1 MLFCSVFSMGYF
13 SLACLLLVFNRKK
26 RLYEVLGWPLIL
38 VGLSS
43 TMSTASVGVARALL
57 WESDFQN
64 VCLTNAVFFSLVV
77 PFYVTPIF
85 LAVGRVWVFMLIEK
99 HKTELAKPR
108 HMSETTALKLHKKR
122 ELLAQPFAYAAV
134 VAAASIPAVIVLL
147 VLGSRNAWVVD
158 PGQGNL
164 GLPAVDS
171 SQACTAV
178 GPVVPAAYLA
188 LVLPLF
194 LAFAMR
200 LYHLRE
206 NFGIRLMVAK
216 SVFVVGVA
224 FLAWIPLAL
233 LGIYEHYI
241 LAIFMTMPWPY
252 YAVYV
257 PYAQDWAAW
266 SSKNATV
273 IDAATRLPFFLSS
286 SRSISQSSL
295 KSWNRSSRRLSMQN
309 LVVEVTLATVMGD
322 PKMLED
328 FSRFLK
334 AEFSVENLLFLQA
347 AQGYRAAPSLEDA
360 LELIGL
366 YVLENAPLQV
376 NVSDGVRKRLV
387 EFSKSNGK
395 DRGLRPPGTDIEM
408 VSLTEQHEEDLFA
421 EAEAEITHLLE
432 FDSLRRFLTAKH
444 ET

>member
-1 MLFCSVFSMGYF
+1 MVCFLGRPDKQ
-13 SLACLLLVFNRKK
+13 LV
-26 RLYEVLGWPLIL
+26 
-38 VGLSS
+38 
-43 TMSTASVGVARALL
+43 
-57 WESDFQN
+57 
-64 VCLTNAVFFSLVV
+64 
-77 PFYVTPIF
+77 
-85 LAVGRVWVFMLIEK
+85 
-99 HKTELAKPR
+99 
-108 HMSETTALKLHKKR
+108 
-122 ELLAQPFAYAAV
+122 
-134 VAAASIPAVIVLL
+134 
-147 VLGSRNAWVVD
+147 
-158 PGQGNL
+158 
-164 GLPAVDS
+164 
-171 SQACTAV
+171 
-178 GPVVPAAYLA
+178 
-188 LVLPLF
+188 
-194 LAFAMR
+194 R

-233 LGIYEHYI
+233 LGIYEHY
-241 LAIFMTMPWPY
+241 LVAIFMAMPWPY

-257 PYAQDWAAW
+257 PCAQDWAAW